1 MLSRAHTSIMQTYVE
16 QLEVWT
22 ANNHMIING
31 PFVHGGTKCTLGW
44 NFADIFFS
52 IASKL

>member
-1 MLSRAHTSIMQTYVE
+1 MF
-16 QLEVWT
+16 
-22 ANNHMIING
+22 NG

-52 IASKL
+52 NSVKIMRFYDFAGTSVS